1 MAMYIEK
8 KNDKINYLKGLIRL
22 AKADGIIVD
31 EEVEYFNIAEVG
43 MKLDEDSIAKINECW
58 NSSKKISVEFST
70 KITAMFFI
78 QEAIQLCEVDG
89 SYDEAEK
96 NEIRNLAEELGISEE
111 KIVAIEKWVQTGIVW
126 RQQGEALIKAFSED

>member
-22 AKADGIIVD
+22 VKADGIIAD
-31 EEVEYFNIAEVG
+31 EEVEYINIAAVG

-96 NEIRNLAEELGISEE
+96 
-111 KIVAIEKWVQTGIVW
+111 K
-126 RQQGEALIKAFSED
+126 

>member
-22 AKADGIIVD
+22 VKADGIIAD
-31 EEVEYFNIAEVG
+31 EEVEYINIAAVG
-43 MKLDEDSIAKINECW
+43 MKLDEDSIAKINEGW
-58 NSSKKISVEFST
+58 NYSKKQVVDFSL
-70 KITAMFFI
+70 KIKPMFFLG
-78 QEAIQLCEVDG
+78 EPFQLCEVDG

-126 RQQGEALIKAFSED
+126 RQQGEALIKALSED

>member
-1 MAMYIEK
+1 MGTVKSFITQPTQRVISKNFAMGVVKTAIIAP
-8 KNDKINYLKGLIRL
+8 IN
-22 AKADGIIVD
+22 AA
-31 EEVEYFNIAEVG
+31 VG

-126 RQQGEALIKAFSED
+126 RQQGEALIKALSED